1 MVGTCPGNNSPC
13 AVENMSDINVQIP
26 DQFQDAL
33 DEQWT
38 REVVR
43 YVLDEEDVPSQY
55 DLTVVFTDTDEV
67 QRLNRDYRGVDSPTD
82 VIAFYML
89 QNRAPD
95 PSFPLPPDD
104 TAYLGDVVVCYPVAV
119 EQAGEEGHPVSHEL
133 ALLIIHGV
141 LHLLGYDH
149 EQPDEEA
156 RMRSK
161 ESHILHRWSA
171 QGGYLQ

>member
-1 MVGTCPGNNSPC
+1 
-13 AVENMSDINVQIP
+13 MSDIDVQIP
-26 DQFQDAL
+26 DEFRDWV
-33 DEQWT
+33 DEDWT

-43 YVLDEEDVPSQY
+43 CVLDEEHATSQY
-55 DLTVVFTDTDEV
+55 DLTVVFAGSDEV

-104 TAYLGDVVVCYPVAV
+104 TIYLGDVVVCYPVAV
-119 EQAGEEGHPVSHEL
+119 EQAAEQGHPVKQEL

-149 EQPDEEA
+149 EEPDEEIQ
-156 RMRSK
+156 MRSK
-161 ESHILHRWSA
+161 ESHILHQWLVRD
-171 QGGYLQ
+171 GYRQ